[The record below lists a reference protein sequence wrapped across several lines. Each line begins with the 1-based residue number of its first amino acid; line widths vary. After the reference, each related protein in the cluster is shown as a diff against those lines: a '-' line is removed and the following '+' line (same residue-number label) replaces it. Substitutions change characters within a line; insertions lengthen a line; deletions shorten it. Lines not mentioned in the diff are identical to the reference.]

1 LVESPLP
8 PALGEVLLVECIY
21 PAAVTLQTPVKFL
34 HAPAQVCVPL
44 CHGLAFAPALMSCF
58 SVVTFMIHRLLAAMR
73 LLCLPSYLA
82 LCPAAVTLH
91 THAALMNPVARN
103 AAANRHAT
111 LTHVQALTLSCV
123 RTHTHARTCHSSAH
137 SHPRAKHC
145 TPLQLSE
152 KDTVLVK
159 YTDEDG
165 DLVTILDNG
174 TINNHIAFVSLPHR
188 CRLW

>member
-1 LVESPLP
+1 
-8 PALGEVLLVECIY
+8 
-21 PAAVTLQTPVKFL
+21 
-34 HAPAQVCVPL
+34 
-44 CHGLAFAPALMSCF
+44 
-58 SVVTFMIHRLLAAMR
+58 
-73 LLCLPSYLA
+73 
-82 LCPAAVTLH
+82 
-91 THAALMNPVARN
+91 MNPVTQN

-111 LTHVQALTLSCV
+111 LTRVQALTLSCV
-123 RTHTHARTCHSSAH
+123 RTHTRALFCHSAH
-137 SHPRAKHC
+137 SYPRAKHC

-188 CRLW
+188 VDCSDGERVYPAASMFNG